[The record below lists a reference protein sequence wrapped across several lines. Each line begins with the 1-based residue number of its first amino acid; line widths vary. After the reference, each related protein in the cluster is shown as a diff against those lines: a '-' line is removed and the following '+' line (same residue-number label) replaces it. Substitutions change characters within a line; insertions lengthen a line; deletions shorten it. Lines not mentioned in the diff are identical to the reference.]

1 MATSLTS
8 PALVFASDKAILS
21 TRKALAKVTQFAT
34 DFSADAVK
42 PGTTLKIPVYDGG
55 TAESFDASS
64 ANYEH
69 VTGTLKYASVTFA
82 NHVKAT
88 FQFDDKDFLIGLD
101 SSVWGKAGDAAGRA
115 LSKSIVSAVSGLLT
129 YDKAKAQVTG
139 WTAGKA
145 GLAGLRASCA
155 ANGLDP
161 ADCVVMLKSVQFA
174 AILAALDSNVY
185 GGSEAIRRGVIEGL
199 YGFKAVI
206 ENDDIPA
213 VSGAEVSGTAPT
225 KGVGVVVPSDAVVV
239 AGRLVPVASPS
250 AYQETGTVTDE
261 VSGLS
266 FGVRRHGSAATG
278 ANFLTVE
285 ALFGAALTYASD
297 AADKA
302 PRFLQVCVA

>member
-21 TRKALAKVTQFAT
+21 TRKALAKVMQFAT

-55 TAESFDASS
+55 TAESFDAST

-69 VTGTLKYASVTFA
+69 VTGTLKYAAVTFA
-82 NHVKAT
+82 NHVKST

-115 LSKSIVSAVSGLLT
+115 LSKSIVSAVSALLS
-129 YDKAKAQVTG
+129 YDKAKAQVTSWSASKG
-139 WTAGKA
+139 

-155 ANGLDP
+155 ANDLDP

-206 ENDDIPA
+206 ENDDLPVASAADASKGAGAIVPA
-213 VSGAEVSGTAPT
+213 
-225 KGVGVVVPSDAVVV
+225 DALVV
-239 AGRLVPVASPS
+239 AGRLVPVSSPS
-250 AYQETGTVTDE
+250 SYQETGTVTDE

-285 ALFGAALTYASD
+285 ALFGAALTYAAD

>member
-8 PALVFASDKAILS
+8 PGLVFAADKAIVS
-21 TRKALAKVTQFAT
+21 TRKALAKVSQFAT
-34 DFSADAVK
+34 DFSDEAVQ

-69 VTGTLKYASVTFA
+69 VTGTLKWAAVTFA

-88 FQFDDKDFLIGLD
+88 FQFDDKDFLLGVD

-115 LSKSIVSAVSGLLT
+115 ISKSISAAVSGLLT

-139 WTAGKA
+139 WTAGKD
-145 GLAGLRASCA
+145 GLADLRKDCA

-161 ADCVVMLKSVQFA
+161 ADCVVMLKPEA
-174 AILAALDSNVY
+174 YAALLADLDTSVY
-185 GGSEAIRRGVIEGL
+185 GGGEAIRAGMIEGL

-213 VSGAEVSGTAPT
+213 VSGAAVEGVSPA
-225 KGVGVVVPSDAVVV
+225 KAVGVVVPQDAVVV
-239 AGRLVPVASPS
+239 AGRIVPVGSP
-250 AYQETGTVTDE
+250 AVYQEIGTTKDE
-261 VSGLS
+261 VSGLTL
-266 FGVRRHGSAATG
+266 GVRRHGSPAVG
-278 ANFLTVE
+278 GNFLTVE
-285 ALFGAALTYASD
+285 ALFGAALTYD
-297 AADKA
+297 ATNTSTA
-302 PRFLQVCVA
+302 PRFLQICKS